1 MNYTRLGV
9 QPISSGPRGAKW
21 GFLEGGG
28 VFFRFSFILKLFEI
42 A

>member
-1 MNYTRLGV
+1 MNYTRIGV
-9 QPISSGPRGAKW
+9 LPIAVGPERAKW